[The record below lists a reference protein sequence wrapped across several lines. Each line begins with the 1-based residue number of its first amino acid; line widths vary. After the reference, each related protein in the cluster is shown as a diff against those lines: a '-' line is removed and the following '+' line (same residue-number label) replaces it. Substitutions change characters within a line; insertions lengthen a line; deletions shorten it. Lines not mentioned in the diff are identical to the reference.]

1 MRKATILLTM
11 VVLAAFSTLAQADD
25 KADIEALIK
34 EYNRFEETA
43 DMAGQAKLMTPDR
56 IWIGGSAGRRTNQAL
71 NMKIQQAGM
80 DRNKQRT
87 PGTKAFHDVRDLI
100 IRVYGDAAIASFYWY
115 RNWVLPPEQ
124 EGPNPSGVL
133 IQSLFLVKQDGSWKI
148 AYSHNSSLHPS
159 N

>member
-1 MRKATILLTM
+1 MRKMTILFAIAA
-11 VVLAAFSTLAQADD
+11 LAMCATLAQADD

-34 EYNRFEETA
+34 EYNRLEEMS

-56 IWIGGSAGRRTNQAL
+56 IWIGGTAGRMTDQAL
-71 NMKIQQAGM
+71 NMKTQQAGM
-80 DRNKQRT
+80 DRSNKRSLAT
-87 PGTKAFHDVRDLI
+87 ALHDVRDLI

-115 RNWVLPPEQ
+115 RTWILTPDQ
-124 EGPNPSGVL
+124 EGPNPSAVL

-148 AYSHNSSLHPS
+148 AYSHNSPLHPS